1 MNIYLGNLSYSTGD
15 TDIRTTFERFGE
27 VDTVSVITDKFTG
40 KSRGFAFVEMPDATA
55 AKEAIEGLNGTEF
68 EEREIVVREAR
79 PRTERSNDRG
89 GGGGG
94 GRGQRY

>member
-1 MNIYLGNLSYSTGD
+1 MNIYIGNLSYSSGD
-15 TDIRTTFERFGE
+15 TDIRTIFERFGE

-40 KSRGFAFVEMPDATA
+40 KSRGFAFVEMPDSAA
-55 AKEAIEGLNGTEF
+55 AKEAIDGLNGTEF
-68 EEREIVVREAR
+68 DEREIVVREAR

>member
-1 MNIYLGNLSYSTGD
+1 MNIYVGNLSYSSGD
-15 TDIRTTFERFGE
+15 TDIRTIFERFGE

-40 KSRGFAFVEMPDATA
+40 KSRGFAFVEMPDSAA
-55 AKEAIEGLNGTEF
+55 AKEAIDGLNGTEF
-68 EEREIVVREAR
+68 DEREIVVREAR